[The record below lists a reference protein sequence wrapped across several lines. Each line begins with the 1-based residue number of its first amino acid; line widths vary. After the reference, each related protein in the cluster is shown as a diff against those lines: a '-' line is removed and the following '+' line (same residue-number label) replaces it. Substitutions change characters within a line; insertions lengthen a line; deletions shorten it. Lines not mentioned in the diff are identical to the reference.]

1 MELSS
6 KLKAAKPRVGSMQNR
21 KIVITGEIASGKS
34 TVSKFIRKCGY
45 PVFDADFYAKKIM
58 ESPEI
63 SGEIFDKFGIYY
75 GTKEFK
81 TEMFKNEELRDF
93 VDRVVYKE
101 LYTFFSNVNC
111 GTVFFEIP
119 LYFESI
125 DAARKSKF
133 IPDCVLYVSANK
145 NIRHRRMRCVRNM
158 TKREI
163 LEREKYFLDANYK
176 EDMSDYVIKN
186 CGSMNLL
193 IKNTRKFLDE
203 EIKKA
208 Y

>member
-1 MELSS
+1 M
-6 KLKAAKPRVGSMQNR
+6 RNR

-63 SGEIFDKFGIYY
+63 SGEIFEKFGISY

-81 TEMFKNEELRDF
+81 AEMFKNEDLRDF
-93 VDRVVYKE
+93 VDKVVYKK
-101 LYTFFSNVNC
+101 LYTFFSIVR
-111 GTVFFEIP
+111 GKTVFFEIP

-125 DAARKSKF
+125 GAARKSKF
-133 IPDCVLYVSANK
+133 IPDGVLYVSANK
-145 NIRHRRMRCVRNM
+145 NIRHRRMRRVRMM

-163 LEREKYFLDANYK
+163 LEREKYFLDANFK
-176 EDMSDYVIKN
+176 ENMSDYVIKN
-186 CGSMNLL
+186 DGGMEAL

-203 EIKKA
+203 KIKKA
-208 Y
+208 D

>member
-1 MELSS
+1 MALSS
-6 KLKAAKPRVGSMQNR
+6 KLKAAKLRVGSMQNR

-34 TVSKFIRKCGY
+34 TVSRFIQKCGY

-58 ESPEI
+58 GSPEI

-81 TEMFKNEELRDF
+81 AEMFKNEELRDF

-145 NIRHRRMRCVRNM
+145 NIRHRRMRSVRKM

-163 LEREKYFLDANYK
+163 LEREKYFLDANSK

>member
-1 MELSS
+1 
-6 KLKAAKPRVGSMQNR
+6 MQNR

-45 PVFDADFYAKKIM
+45 PVFDADFWAKKIM

-63 SGEIFDKFGIYY
+63 SGEIFEKLGISY

-93 VDRVVYKE
+93 VDKVVYKR
-101 LYTFFSNVNC
+101 LYTFFSSVNC
-111 GTVFFEIP
+111 RTTFFEIP

-125 DAARKSKF
+125 GAARKSKF
-133 IPDCVLYVSANK
+133 IPDGVLYVSANK
-145 NIRHRRMRCVRNM
+145 NIRHRRMRRVRMM
-158 TKREI
+158 TKSEI
-163 LEREKYFLDANYK
+163 LEREKYFLDANFK
-176 EDMSDYVIKN
+176 ENMSDYVIKN
-186 CGSMNLL
+186 DDGMEAL

-203 EIKKA
+203 KIKKA
-208 Y
+208 D

>member
-1 MELSS
+1 
-6 KLKAAKPRVGSMQNR
+6 MQNR

-34 TVSKFIRKCGY
+34 TVSKFIRKSGY

-63 SGEIFDKFGIYY
+63 SGEIFEKFGIFY

-93 VDRVVYKE
+93 VDKVVYKR
-101 LYTFFSNVNC
+101 LYTFFSSV
-111 GTVFFEIP
+111 GGKLVFFEIP

-125 DAARKSKF
+125 GAARKSKF
-133 IPDCVLYVSANK
+133 IPDGVLYVSASK
-145 NIRHRRMRCVRNM
+145 NIRHRRMRRVRMM
-158 TKREI
+158 TKSEI
-163 LEREKYFLDANYK
+163 LEREKYFLDANFK
-176 EDMSDYVIKN
+176 ENMSDYVIKN
-186 CGSMNLL
+186 DDDMEAL

-203 EIKKA
+203 KIKKA
-208 Y
+208 D

>member
-1 MELSS
+1 
-6 KLKAAKPRVGSMQNR
+6 MQNR

-45 PVFDADFYAKKIM
+45 PVFNADFWAKKIM

-63 SGEIFDKFGIYY
+63 SGEIFEKFGISY

-93 VDRVVYKE
+93 VDKVVYKR
-101 LYTFFSNVNC
+101 LYTFFSSVNC
-111 GTVFFEIP
+111 RTAFFEIP

-125 DAARKSKF
+125 GAARKSKF
-133 IPDCVLYVSANK
+133 IPDGVLYVSASK
-145 NIRHRRMRCVRNM
+145 NIRHRRMRRVRMM
-158 TKREI
+158 TKSEI
-163 LEREKYFLDANYK
+163 LEREKYFLDANFK
-176 EDMSDYVIKN
+176 ENMSDYVIKN
-186 CGSMNLL
+186 DDDMEAL

-203 EIKKA
+203 KIKKA
-208 Y
+208 D

>member
-1 MELSS
+1 
-6 KLKAAKPRVGSMQNR
+6 MQNR

-45 PVFDADFYAKKIM
+45 PVFDADFWAKKIM

-63 SGEIFDKFGIYY
+63 SGEIFERFGIFY

-93 VDRVVYKE
+93 VDKVVYKR
-101 LYTFFSNVNC
+101 LYTFFSSVNC
-111 GTVFFEIP
+111 RTTFFEIP

-125 DAARKSKF
+125 GAARKSKF
-133 IPDCVLYVSANK
+133 IPDGVLYVSANK
-145 NIRHRRMRCVRNM
+145 NIRHRRMRRVRMM
-158 TKREI
+158 TKSEI
-163 LEREKYFLDANYK
+163 LEREKYFLDANFK
-176 EDMSDYVIKN
+176 ENMSDFVIKN
-186 CGSMNLL
+186 DDDMEAL

-203 EIKKA
+203 KIKKA
-208 Y
+208 D

>member
-1 MELSS
+1 
-6 KLKAAKPRVGSMQNR
+6 MQNR

-45 PVFDADFYAKKIM
+45 PVFDADFWAKKIM

-63 SGEIFDKFGIYY
+63 SGEIFEKFGISY

-93 VDRVVYKE
+93 VDKVVYKR
-101 LYTFFSNVNC
+101 LYTFFSSVNC
-111 GTVFFEIP
+111 RTAFFEIP

-125 DAARKSKF
+125 GAARKSKF
-133 IPDCVLYVSANK
+133 IPDGVLYVSASK
-145 NIRHRRMRCVRNM
+145 NIRHRRMRRVRMM
-158 TKREI
+158 TKSEI
-163 LEREKYFLDANYK
+163 LEREKYFLDANFK
-176 EDMSDYVIKN
+176 ENMSDYVIKN
-186 CGSMNLL
+186 DDDMEAL

-203 EIKKA
+203 KIKKA
-208 Y
+208 D

>member
-1 MELSS
+1 
-6 KLKAAKPRVGSMQNR
+6 MQNR

-45 PVFDADFYAKKIM
+45 PVFDADFWAKKIM

-63 SGEIFDKFGIYY
+63 SGEIFEKFGISY

-93 VDRVVYKE
+93 VDKVVYKK
-101 LYTFFSNVNC
+101 LYTFFSSVNC
-111 GTVFFEIP
+111 KTVFFEIP

-125 DAARKSKF
+125 GAARKSKF
-133 IPDCVLYVSANK
+133 IPDGVLYVSASK
-145 NIRHRRMRCVRNM
+145 NIRHRRMRRVRMM
-158 TKREI
+158 TKSEI
-163 LEREKYFLDANYK
+163 LEREKYFLDANFK
-176 EDMSDYVIKN
+176 ENMSDYVIKN
-186 CGSMNLL
+186 DDDMEAL

-203 EIKKA
+203 KIKKA
-208 Y
+208 D

>member
-1 MELSS
+1 M
-6 KLKAAKPRVGSMQNR
+6 KAAKPRVGSMQSR

-45 PVFDADFYAKKIM
+45 PVLDADLYAKKIM

-63 SGEIFDKFGIYY
+63 SGEIFDKFGICY

-81 TEMFKNEELRDF
+81 AEMFKNEALRDF
-93 VDRVVYKE
+93 VDRVVYKR
-101 LYTFFSNVNC
+101 LYTFFSNVNSRIA
-111 GTVFFEIP
+111 FFEIP

-133 IPDCVLYVSANK
+133 IPDCVLYVAANN
-145 NIRHRRMRCVRNM
+145 NIRHRRMRCVRKM

>member
-1 MELSS
+1 
-6 KLKAAKPRVGSMQNR
+6 MQNR

-45 PVFDADFYAKKIM
+45 PVFDADFWAKKIM

-63 SGEIFDKFGIYY
+63 SGEIFERFGISY

-93 VDRVVYKE
+93 VDKVVYKR
-101 LYTFFSNVNC
+101 LYTFFSSVNC
-111 GTVFFEIP
+111 RTTFFEIP

-125 DAARKSKF
+125 GAARKSKF
-133 IPDCVLYVSANK
+133 IPDGVLYVSANK
-145 NIRHRRMRCVRNM
+145 NIRHRRMRRVRMM
-158 TKREI
+158 TKSEI
-163 LEREKYFLDANYK
+163 LEREKYFLDANFK
-176 EDMSDYVIKN
+176 ENMSDYVIKN
-186 CGSMNLL
+186 EDGMEAL

-203 EIKKA
+203 KIKKA
-208 Y
+208 D

>member
-1 MELSS
+1 
-6 KLKAAKPRVGSMQNR
+6 MQNR

-45 PVFDADFYAKKIM
+45 PVFDADFWAKKIM

-63 SGEIFDKFGIYY
+63 SGEIFERFGIFY

-93 VDRVVYKE
+93 VDKVVYKR
-101 LYTFFSNVNC
+101 LYTFFSSVNC
-111 GTVFFEIP
+111 RTTFFEIP

-125 DAARKSKF
+125 GAARKSKF
-133 IPDCVLYVSANK
+133 IPDGVLYVSANK
-145 NIRHRRMRCVRNM
+145 NIRHRRMRRVRMM
-158 TKREI
+158 TKSEI
-163 LEREKYFLDANYK
+163 LEREKYFLDANFK
-176 EDMSDYVIKN
+176 ENMSDYVIKN
-186 CGSMNLL
+186 DDDMEAL

-203 EIKKA
+203 KIKKA
-208 Y
+208 D

>member
-1 MELSS
+1 
-6 KLKAAKPRVGSMQNR
+6 MQNR

-45 PVFDADFYAKKIM
+45 PVFDADFWAKKIM

-63 SGEIFDKFGIYY
+63 SGEIFEKLGISY

-93 VDRVVYKE
+93 VDKVVYKR
-101 LYTFFSNVNC
+101 LYTFFSSVNC
-111 GTVFFEIP
+111 RTAFFEIP

-125 DAARKSKF
+125 GAARKSKF
-133 IPDCVLYVSANK
+133 IPDGVIYVSANK
-145 NIRHRRMRCVRNM
+145 NIRHRRMRRVRMM
-158 TKREI
+158 TKSEI
-163 LEREKYFLDANYK
+163 LEREKYFLDANFK
-176 EDMSDYVIKN
+176 ENMSDYVIKN
-186 CGSMNLL
+186 DDDMEAL

-203 EIKKA
+203 KIKKA
-208 Y
+208 D

>member
-1 MELSS
+1 M
-6 KLKAAKPRVGSMQNR
+6 KAAKPRVGSMQNR

-45 PVFDADFYAKKIM
+45 PVLDADFYAKKIM

-81 TEMFKNEELRDF
+81 AEIFKNEALREF
-93 VDRVVYKE
+93 VNRVVYKR
-101 LYTFFSNVNC
+101 LYTFFSNVNSR
-111 GTVFFEIP
+111 TAFFEIP

-133 IPDCVLYVSANK
+133 IPDCVLYVSAND
-145 NIRHRRMRCVRNM
+145 NIRHRRMRYARKM

-163 LEREKYFLDANYK
+163 LEREKYFLDANFK

-203 EIKKA
+203 EIKKV

>member
-1 MELSS
+1 
-6 KLKAAKPRVGSMQNR
+6 MQNR

-58 ESPEI
+58 GSPEI
-63 SGEIFDKFGIYY
+63 SGEIFEKFGISY

-81 TEMFKNEELRDF
+81 AEMFKNEELRDF
-93 VDRVVYKE
+93 VDKAVYKK
-101 LYTFFSNVNC
+101 LYTFFSSVR
-111 GTVFFEIP
+111 GKTVFFEIP

-125 DAARKSKF
+125 GAARKSKF
-133 IPDCVLYVSANK
+133 IPDGVLYVSANK
-145 NIRHRRMRCVRNM
+145 NIRHRRMRRVRMM

-163 LEREKYFLDANYK
+163 LEREKYFLDANFK
-176 EDMSDYVIKN
+176 ENMSDYVIKN
-186 CGSMNLL
+186 DDGMEAL

-203 EIKKA
+203 KIKKA
-208 Y
+208 D

>member
-1 MELSS
+1 
-6 KLKAAKPRVGSMQNR
+6 MQNR

-45 PVFDADFYAKKIM
+45 PVFDADFWAKKIM

-63 SGEIFDKFGIYY
+63 SGEIFEKFGISY

-81 TEMFKNEELRDF
+81 AEMFKNEELRDF
-93 VDRVVYKE
+93 VDKVVYKR
-101 LYTFFSNVNC
+101 LYTFFSSVNC
-111 GTVFFEIP
+111 RTAFFEIP

-125 DAARKSKF
+125 VAARKSKF
-133 IPDCVLYVSANK
+133 IPDGVLYVSASK
-145 NIRHRRMRCVRNM
+145 NIRHRRMRRVRMM

-163 LEREKYFLDANYK
+163 LEREKYFLNANFK
-176 EDMSDYVIKN
+176 ENMSDYVIKN
-186 CGSMNLL
+186 DDDVEAL

-203 EIKKA
+203 KIKKA
-208 Y
+208 D

>member
-1 MELSS
+1 
-6 KLKAAKPRVGSMQNR
+6 MQNR

-63 SGEIFDKFGIYY
+63 SGEIFERFGISY

-93 VDRVVYKE
+93 VDKVVYKR
-101 LYTFFSNVNC
+101 LYTFFSSVNC
-111 GTVFFEIP
+111 KTVFFEIP

-125 DAARKSKF
+125 GAARKSKF
-133 IPDCVLYVSANK
+133 IPDGVLYVSASK
-145 NIRHRRMRCVRNM
+145 NIRHRRMRRVRMM
-158 TKREI
+158 TKSEI
-163 LEREKYFLDANYK
+163 LEREKYFLDANFK
-176 EDMSDYVIKN
+176 ENMSDYVIKN
-186 CGSMNLL
+186 DDDMEAL

-203 EIKKA
+203 KIKKA
-208 Y
+208 D

>member
-1 MELSS
+1 M
-6 KLKAAKPRVGSMQNR
+6 RNR

-63 SGEIFDKFGIYY
+63 SGEIFEKFGISY

-81 TEMFKNEELRDF
+81 AEMFKNEELRDF
-93 VDRVVYKE
+93 VDKVVNKK
-101 LYTFFSNVNC
+101 LYTFFSSVR
-111 GTVFFEIP
+111 GKTVFFEIP

-125 DAARKSKF
+125 GAARKSKF
-133 IPDCVLYVSANK
+133 IPDGVLYVSANK
-145 NIRHRRMRCVRNM
+145 NIRHRRMRRVRMM

-163 LEREKYFLDANYK
+163 LEREKYFLDANFK
-176 EDMSDYVIKN
+176 ENMSDYVIKN
-186 CGSMNLL
+186 DGGMEAL

-203 EIKKA
+203 KIKKA
-208 Y
+208 D

>member
-1 MELSS
+1 
-6 KLKAAKPRVGSMQNR
+6 MQNR

-45 PVFDADFYAKKIM
+45 PVFDADFWAKKIM

-63 SGEIFDKFGIYY
+63 SGEIFEKFGISY

-93 VDRVVYKE
+93 VDKVVYKR
-101 LYTFFSNVNC
+101 LYTFFSSVNC
-111 GTVFFEIP
+111 RTAFFEIP

-125 DAARKSKF
+125 GAARKSKF
-133 IPDCVLYVSANK
+133 IPDGVLYVSASK
-145 NIRHRRMRCVRNM
+145 NIRHRRMRRVRMM
-158 TKREI
+158 TKSEI
-163 LEREKYFLDANYK
+163 LEREKYFLDANFK
-176 EDMSDYVIKN
+176 ENMSDYVIKN
-186 CGSMNLL
+186 DDGMEAL

-203 EIKKA
+203 KIKKA
-208 Y
+208 D

>member
-1 MELSS
+1 
-6 KLKAAKPRVGSMQNR
+6 MQNR

-45 PVFDADFYAKKIM
+45 PVFDADFWAKKIM

-63 SGEIFDKFGIYY
+63 SGEIFEKFGISY

-81 TEMFKNEELRDF
+81 AEMFKNEELRDF
-93 VDRVVYKE
+93 VDNVVYKK
-101 LYTFFSNVNC
+101 LYTFFSNVRSK
-111 GTVFFEIP
+111 TVFFEIP

-125 DAARKSKF
+125 GAARKSKF
-133 IPDCVLYVSANK
+133 IPDGVLYVAANE
-145 NIRHRRMRCVRNM
+145 NIRHRRMRRVRMM

-163 LEREKYFLDANYK
+163 LEREKYFLDANFK
-176 EDMSDYVIKN
+176 ENMSDYVIKN
-186 CGSMNLL
+186 DDGMEAL

-203 EIKKA
+203 KIKKA
-208 Y
+208 D

>member
-1 MELSS
+1 
-6 KLKAAKPRVGSMQNR
+6 MQNR

-45 PVFDADFYAKKIM
+45 PVFDADFWAKKIM

-63 SGEIFDKFGIYY
+63 SGEIFEKFGISY

-93 VDRVVYKE
+93 VDKVVYKR
-101 LYTFFSNVNC
+101 LYTFFSSVNC
-111 GTVFFEIP
+111 RTAFFEIP

-125 DAARKSKF
+125 GAARKSKF
-133 IPDCVLYVSANK
+133 IPDGVLYVSASK
-145 NIRHRRMRCVRNM
+145 NIRHRRMRRVRMM
-158 TKREI
+158 TKSEI
-163 LEREKYFLDANYK
+163 LEREKYFLDANFK
-176 EDMSDYVIKN
+176 ENMSDYVIKN
-186 CGSMNLL
+186 DDDMETL

-203 EIKKA
+203 KIKKA
-208 Y
+208 D

>member
-1 MELSS
+1 
-6 KLKAAKPRVGSMQNR
+6 MQNR

-45 PVFDADFYAKKIM
+45 PVFDADFCAKKIM

-63 SGEIFDKFGIYY
+63 SGEIFEKFGISY

-93 VDRVVYKE
+93 VDKVVYKR
-101 LYTFFSNVNC
+101 LYTFFSSVNC
-111 GTVFFEIP
+111 RTAFFEIP

-125 DAARKSKF
+125 GAARKSKF
-133 IPDCVLYVSANK
+133 IPDGVLYVSASK
-145 NIRHRRMRCVRNM
+145 NIRHRRMRRVRMM
-158 TKREI
+158 TKSEI
-163 LEREKYFLDANYK
+163 LEREKYFLDANFK
-176 EDMSDYVIKN
+176 ENMSDYVIKN
-186 CGSMNLL
+186 DDDMEAL

-203 EIKKA
+203 KIKKA
-208 Y
+208 D